1 MNSGGIS
8 PTQHLASGNNIW
20 IDSLVHDPDLL
31 EYLCKKI
38 GKDRVLMG
46 SDYPF
51 PLGEV
56 PVAGKMLAE
65 EEELDS
71 FLSWEERAMM
81 LSGNTINFLG
91 LEEQFGDTF
100 IRRFGEFRRINGLE
114 GKKGQATPP
123 IA

>member
-1 MNSGGIS
+1 
-8 PTQHLASGNNIW
+8 
-20 IDSLVHDPDLL
+20 VHDPDLL

-91 LEEQFGDTF
+91 LEDQFGDTF
-100 IRRFGEFRRINGLE
+100 IHRFGEFRRINGLD
-114 GKKGQATPP
+114 GKKGHATPP
-123 IA
+123 TS